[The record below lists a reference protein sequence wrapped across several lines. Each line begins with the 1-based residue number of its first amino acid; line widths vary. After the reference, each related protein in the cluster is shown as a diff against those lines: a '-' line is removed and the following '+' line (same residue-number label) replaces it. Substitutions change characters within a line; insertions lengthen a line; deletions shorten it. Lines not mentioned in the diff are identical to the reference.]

1 LIDMP
6 VDAAADGSAL
16 APEIFRLAIEASP
29 SGMVFVDGDGAIVLI
44 NREVERL
51 FGYSREELLDRPVE
65 ILLPDKLRGRHA
77 NHRTGFRKHPA
88 ARHLGTGR
96 DFLGRRKDGSEFP
109 IEVGLN
115 PMQIGGDVMVL
126 CAIVDITERK
136 RLERL
141 HDEFITTVSHELRT
155 PMTSIAGSLGLMIG
169 GAAGRLPPS
178 AAHLIEIAHANC
190 RRLVRLVNDILDI
203 KKLESG
209 QMDFCFQRCAARML
223 VEQAIEANRGFA
235 DASGVRIRLDAAAGA
250 FDVEVDPD
258 RFVQVITNLLSNAI
272 KFSPAGEEVV
282 VTIETSGDNV
292 SGDNVHVAV
301 RDRGAGIPA
310 DFKPRI
316 FEKFAQAKTVH
327 GQQKSGTG
335 LGLSIVRQ
343 IVMHMHGQVGFDDAP
358 GGGTIFYVDLPGAG
372 HFARWDAELAAG
384 ADSAPLSP
392 DDEVR
397 PAMAPAKA

>member
-1 LIDMP
+1 MP
-6 VDAAADGSAL
+6 VDVAADGSVL

-29 SGMVFVDGDGAIVLI
+29 SGMVFVGGDGAIVLI

-51 FGYSREELLDRPVE
+51 FGYSREELLGRPVE

-77 NHRTGFRKHPA
+77 SHRTGFLKRPD

-96 DFLGRRKDGSEFP
+96 DFLGRRKDGSDFP

-115 PMQIGGDVMVL
+115 PMRIGGDVMVL
-126 CAIVDITERK
+126 CAIVDISERK

-141 HDEFITTVSHELRT
+141 HDEFVTTVSHELRT

-169 GAAGRLPPS
+169 GAAGMLPPS
-178 AAHLIEIAHANC
+178 ALHLIEIAHANC

-209 QMDFCFQRCAARML
+209 QMDFHFQRCAARLL

-235 DASGVRIRLDAAAGA
+235 DGHGVRIRLEAAPEPFDAQ
-250 FDVEVDPD
+250 VDPD
-258 RFVQVITNLLSNAI
+258 RFVQVITNLLSNAL

-282 VTIETSGDNV
+282 VSIETSGDNV
-292 SGDNVHVAV
+292 HIAV

-310 DFKPRI
+310 DFRPRI
-316 FEKFAQAKTVH
+316 FEKFAQANSAN

-343 IVMHMHGQVGFDDAP
+343 IVMHMHGQVGLDDAP
-358 GGGTIFYVDLPGAG
+358 GGGTIFYVDLPSAD
-372 HFARWDAELAAG
+372 HLAHWDAEFVAA
-384 ADSAPLSP
+384 ADAAPLVSGSM
-392 DDEVR
+392 R
-397 PAMAPAKA
+397 RASI